1 MGQITGPDVDSGYA
15 WVIVFASFALHFQQ
29 VNTCVAVFCTYYLL
43 FGLNGRIFVRYSKMK
58 WAIFVDQS

>member
-29 VNTCVAVFCTYYLL
+29 VNTCVAVFLLIIYRLDLMKEYLEDI
-43 FGLNGRIFVRYSKMK
+43 RR
-58 WAIFVDQS
+58 